1 MTMTR
6 YALAIDLGGTKIEAG
21 LVSGAGEVLAASRN
35 RVPTGRDITADGLAR
50 AVSTVVAHALD
61 HLPQG
66 ADFAGAGIG
75 SAGPVSLADGT
86 IHPVNMPNAFGFGLV
101 EAVRDAV
108 IVDLGASDVDVTMR
122 HDGGALAMAESWL
135 GAARGTAASLSIV
148 VSTGV
153 GGGIVIGGRPIGGR
167 TGNAGHLGQTH
178 AAEQGGELT
187 LEEVASGPSS
197 VRWAQLNGWQGT
209 TGEQLSDD
217 ARRGDRLARAA
228 IERSAEAVGRALAD
242 ASTLLDLEVIAIS
255 GGFSFVAD
263 DYVELVA
270 ASLAKW
276 AELPY
281 ARATRVVRSGLG
293 ADGPLIGAAALALR
307 P

>member
-1 MTMTR
+1 MTR

-21 LVSGAGEVLAASRN
+21 LVSDAGSVVDASRN
-35 RVPTGRDITADGLAR
+35 RVPTGRDITPEVMSR

-66 ADFAGAGIG
+66 AEFAGAGIG
-75 SAGPVSLADGT
+75 SAGPVNLATGT
-86 IHPVNMPNAFGFGLV
+86 IDPVNMRGVSGFDLV

-108 IVDLGASDVDVTMR
+108 IVDLGAGEVDVTLR

-153 GGGIVIGGRPIGGR
+153 GGGIVIGGQPIGGF

-209 TGEQLSDD
+209 TGEQLSSD
-217 ARRGDRLARAA
+217 AARGDRTARAA
-228 IERSAEAVGRALAD
+228 IERSAAAVGRALAD

-255 GGFSFVAD
+255 GGFSFVSD

-270 ASLAKW
+270 ASLANW

-281 ARATRVVRSGLG
+281 AQATRVVRSGLG
-293 ADGPLIGAAALALR
+293 ADGPLIGAAALALL
-307 P
+307 